1 MNVVDDD
8 VVGTS
13 GSPKDNINHL
23 LGAVRLIRRSL
34 TDTNPA
40 LDFLNVYCLLYL
52 NVQDSDNLRR
62 ELRDSFIMGYKEF
75 RRRSTDL
82 DEFYSKMDLFINKLK
97 EKNAVTG
104 ECKTIERLKAS
115 LEDIDSAREQVNKTV
130 NAYAGTQREI
140 DNYAS
145 KLNGVQAALNSMI
158 VLLKSNKVV
167 IDQQATQAVKDLN
180 ASCANIVSETKAG
193 LTATTNDFKIA
204 SDESVGKIN
213 NQVEHLNEA
222 IKKTSTISREISE
235 LTFSIKSLHDY
246 LRSSQEAQ
254 DVAVGD
260 IKTKQAEDSNQI
272 SAIDQSLDK
281 ANATIM
287 DLDSGLKKTLSELAQ
302 CKTDLEDIKSAIVR
316 RINNVHSSLEN
327 KIGTLENTLVNKNEK
342 LAKKVGTLQI
352 LLIAQLVIS
361 VITTVLLFVK

>member
-104 ECKTIERLKAS
+104 EC
-115 LEDIDSAREQVNKTV
+115 LEQLE
-130 NAYAGTQREI
+130 EW
-140 DNYAS
+140 
-145 KLNGVQAALNSMI
+145 
-158 VLLKSNKVV
+158 
-167 IDQQATQAVKDLN
+167 QQ
-180 ASCANIVSETKAG
+180 
-193 LTATTNDFKIA
+193 
-204 SDESVGKIN
+204 
-213 NQVEHLNEA
+213 
-222 IKKTSTISREISE
+222 ISE
-235 LTFSIKSLHDY
+235 VEYQLTW
-246 LRSSQEAQ
+246 
-254 DVAVGD
+254 
-260 IKTKQAEDSNQI
+260 
-272 SAIDQSLDK
+272 LDNFK
-281 ANATIM
+281 AKY
-287 DLDSGLKKTLSELAQ
+287 LKK
-302 CKTDLEDIKSAIVR
+302 
-316 RINNVHSSLEN
+316 
-327 KIGTLENTLVNKNEK
+327 
-342 LAKKVGTLQI
+342 
-352 LLIAQLVIS
+352 
-361 VITTVLLFVK
+361 